1 MKLIA
6 LSVLALLVASNAS
19 ATGEAKPFLRKA
31 TVTLLGYDPERSIS
45 SQCEARANSA
55 RIVRIAILKK
65 QNFEGRLHT
74 YLIVAG
80 AIGAAREICPP
91 SAAPEKLPPFI
102 KPGEALSVSECK
114 SASTLLRGRFKVSVN
129 GRIENDHPDLTAGYL
144 QGIVEVLSPF
154 PAACEPYK
162 QEWAALSTDHL
173 LLSRQVSYTRA
184 QRPCSLWRAAF
195 YGELKKASATG
206 KAKGR
211 TAGLKYLQLRPM
223 LALEG
228 SKHHCTDAI
237 GLSTQLATFEITR
250 IEIEATAKE

>member
-1 MKLIA
+1 MKFIASFVLIF
-6 LSVLALLVASNAS
+6 LVATTAC
-19 ATGEAKPFLRKA
+19 AAGAEKTFLRKA
-31 TVTLLGYDPERSIS
+31 TVTLLGYDPERSIT

-55 RIVRIAILKK
+55 RIVRIAVLKK
-65 QNFEGRLHT
+65 QDFEGRLQT

-80 AIGAAREICPP
+80 TTGAAREICLS

-102 KPGEALSVSECK
+102 KPGESLSIGECK
-114 SASTLLRGRFKVSVN
+114 SASTLLRGKFKALVN
-129 GRIENDHPDLTAGYL
+129 ARIENDHPDLTAGYL
-144 QGIVEVLSPF
+144 QGIAEVLSPL
-154 PAACEPYK
+154 PAACEPFE

-173 LLSRQVSYTRA
+173 LLSRQAAYTRA

-195 YGELKKASATG
+195 YGELKKASATA

-228 SKHHCTDAI
+228 SRHHCTDAI
-237 GLSTQLATFEITR
+237 GLSTQLATFEVTR